1 MNGLI
6 ENMFHDNLSSYKTK
20 YFVIDLILSL
30 VVNKEIRERS
40 NDTVNLANPKQFPS
54 TWMGSSGS
62 YRFGREKS
70 KANFSINI
78 PEYISFIVV
87 SFWI

>member
-6 ENMFHDNLSSYKTK
+6 ENMFHENLSSYKTK

-54 TWMGSSGS
+54 T
-62 YRFGREKS
+62 
-70 KANFSINI
+70 
-78 PEYISFIVV
+78 
-87 SFWI
+87 